1 MPELPEVE
9 SVARSLVS
17 GQGPAS
23 GIVGL
28 TISRAVVSWNKS
40 VALPSA
46 ASFKRRIRG
55 QTVAGVGRR
64 GKFIRIDLSQDTLLI
79 HLRMSGDLIL
89 GHSEKA
95 LGGHSRVRL
104 YFDDNLQMS
113 FNDPRKF
120 GRVWLLKDPEDLLSK
135 LGPEPLGTL
144 FSATEFYER
153 LHPRKRQLKA
163 LLLDQSFI
171 AGIGNIYADEALHGA
186 KLHPL
191 SLAHTITR
199 KQSNAL
205 FKAIRS
211 VLEEGIR
218 RNGASIDWVYQG
230 GDFQNHFAV
239 YQQTGKPCPRCG
251 TSIERIVLGQRSTHF
266 CPHCQLPPK
275 NIAKD

>member
-17 GQGPAS
+17 GQGVS
-23 GIVGL
+23 KGILGQ
-28 TISRAVVSWNKS
+28 TFSKAVLSWNKT

-46 ASFKRRIRG
+46 ASLKRRIPG
-55 QTVAGVGRR
+55 QQVLGVGRR
-64 GKFIRIDLSQDTLLI
+64 GKFIRIDLSNETILI

-95 LGGHSRVRL
+95 LGKHSRLRF
-104 YFDDNLQMS
+104 YFENGLQMS

-120 GRVWLLKDPEDLLSK
+120 GRVWLLEDPEEVLSK
-135 LGPEPLGTL
+135 LGPEPLDSSL
-144 FSATEFYER
+144 SPADFYER

-163 LLLDQSFI
+163 LLLDQAFL
-171 AGIGNIYADEALHGA
+171 AGIGNIYADEALHAA

-191 SLAHTITR
+191 RLAHSISR

-205 FKAIRS
+205 FKAIQS

-230 GDFQNHFAV
+230 GEFQNYFAA
-239 YQQTGKPCPRCG
+239 YQKTGEPCPRCA
-251 TSIERIVLGQRSTHF
+251 TPIERMVLGQRGTHYCPF
-266 CPHCQLPPK
+266 CQPAP
-275 NIAKD
+275 